1 MPDKKPDMVSGNE
14 IIEHMTERVQ
24 NIVDSISRERIE
36 THAMAEMYTEQMLVD
51 EVTQEE
57 AVEFMQHPLL
67 YMFVT
72 LDFVRAFMAM
82 LQKRE
87 WVWELKSVIEKWLV
101 HCIMSHDEIL
111 PVVIEMVANENGYV
125 RHVGRMVWDE
135 VHHEDVDLL
144 QQTEEM
150 QMRLGVSLL
159 QDLVRPEERLRVVM
173 PLLKSPYQ
181 EVRTLIENSLC
192 YHILNYPGEVRG
204 WLEKFE
210 LDQTKEG
217 QEISQAL
224 KSQEELMQQSSECVE
239 LHSDYAYPREY
250 EACMREYKEYHRKL
264 TERVSA
270 ESMADSI
277 LALVQNVILGRSG
290 GWRDSNGVCHTLS
303 RVSCE
308 MPYPMFLS
316 SMTPIEEVEYND
328 YMFKDWSTMKSKD
341 E

>member
-1 MPDKKPDMVSGNE
+1 MMSGKKK
-14 IIEHMTERVQ
+14 IKHMTQRVQ
-24 NIVDSISRERIE
+24 NIVDSISRERIDSN
-36 THAMAEMYTEQMLVD
+36 AMADMYTEQMLVY

-72 LDFVRAFMAM
+72 LDFVRSFIAM

-87 WVWELKSVIEKWLV
+87 WVWDLKNVIEKWLV
-101 HCIMSHDEIL
+101 HCILSHDEIR
-111 PVVIEMVANENGYV
+111 PIVIEMVANDNGYV

-135 VHHEDVDLL
+135 VNHEDIDLL
-144 QQTEEM
+144 EQTEEM

-192 YHILNYPGEVRG
+192 HHILNYPSDVEG
-204 WLEKFE
+204 WLEKFKLSE
-210 LDQTKEG
+210 TKEG
-217 QEISQAL
+217 QEIMHL
-224 KSQEELMQQSSECVE
+224 IKSQEELLQQARECVE
-239 LHSDYAYPREY
+239 LHSEYAYPREY
-250 EACMREYKEYHRKL
+250 EACLREYKEYQRKL
-264 TERVSA
+264 TDRVSA
-270 ESMADSI
+270 ESMADSF
-277 LALVQNVILGRSG
+277 LALIPNVILGRSG
-290 GWRDSNGVCHTLS
+290 GWRDSNGVCHPLG

-308 MPYPMFLS
+308 MSFPMFLS
-316 SMTPIEEVEYND
+316 SMTPLQEVEYND
-328 YMFKDWSTMKSKD
+328 YMFKDWSTMNPED

>member
-1 MPDKKPDMVSGNE
+1 MVSGNDE
-14 IIEHMTERVQ
+14 IMHMTERVQ
-24 NIVDSISRERIE
+24 NIVNSISRERIDS
-36 THAMAEMYTEQMLVD
+36 HAMAEMYTEQMLVD
-51 EVTQEE
+51 EVTQVE
-57 AVEFMQHPLL
+57 AVEFMLHPLL
-67 YMFVT
+67 NMFVT
-72 LDFVRAFMAM
+72 LDFVRSFIAM

-87 WVWELKSVIEKWLV
+87 WVWELKNVIEKWLV
-101 HCIMSHDEIL
+101 HCILSHDEIR
-111 PVVIEMVANENGYV
+111 PIVIEMVANENGYV

-135 VHHEDVDLL
+135 VNHDDIDLL
-144 QQTEEM
+144 EQTEEM

-159 QDLVRPEERLRVVM
+159 QDLVCPEERLRVVM

-192 YHILNYPGEVRG
+192 HHILNYPEDVAG
-204 WLEKFE
+204 WLEKLGLE
-210 LDQTKEG
+210 QTKEG

-224 KSQEELMQQSSECVE
+224 KSQEELIQQSRECVE
-239 LHSDYAYPREY
+239 LHSEYAYPREY
-250 EACMREYKEYHRKL
+250 EACLREYKDYHRKL

-290 GWRDSNGVCHTLS
+290 GWRDSNGVCHPLS

-308 MPYPMFLS
+308 MSYPMFLS
-316 SMTPIEEVEYND
+316 SMTPLQEVEYND
-328 YMFKDWSTMKSKD
+328 YMFMDWSTMKSKD